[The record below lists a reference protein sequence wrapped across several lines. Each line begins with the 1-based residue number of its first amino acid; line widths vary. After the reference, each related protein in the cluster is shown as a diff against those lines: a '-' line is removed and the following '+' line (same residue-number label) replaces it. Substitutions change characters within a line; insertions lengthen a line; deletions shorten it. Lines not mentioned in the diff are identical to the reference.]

1 MDKQVNNTVDTTLD
15 AFEQDVVERSHHQ
28 LVLVDFWADWCG
40 PCKSLAPV
48 LDRLLDQYAGSV
60 CLARVNTDEQQE
72 LATRY
77 GIRSLPTVMLFKNG
91 EVVDQFMGAQPENMI
106 KPLLDKHVARE
117 SDKHLERAL
126 VLFDSGD
133 HDGAIALLQRTV
145 AQDAANDR
153 PKFKLLEWL
162 LNDRRYDEARTVCN
176 ALTAEGKDNAL
187 YRSLKARLELV
198 QDPTEGPG
206 AEELIDAIEQDAG
219 NLEARFQLA
228 NHLVRVERLPEALDQ
243 LIEIIKRDRTF
254 RDDAPRQ
261 TVLKIF
267 DLAGGRGPLVS
278 QYRSLLSQA
287 LN

>member
-1 MDKQVNNTVDTTLD
+1 MTHTVDTSLD
-15 AFEQDVVERSHHQ
+15 TFEQDVVERSHHQ

-48 LDRLLDQYAGSV
+48 LDRLLAQYAGSV
-60 CLARVNTDEQQE
+60 CLAKVNTDEQQE
-72 LATRY
+72 LAARY

-106 KPLLDKHVARE
+106 KPLLDKHVVRE
-117 SDKHLERAL
+117 SDKQLEQA
-126 VLFDSGD
+126 VTLFDSD
-133 HDGAIALLQRTV
+133 DLDGAITLLQQTI
-145 AQDAANDR
+145 AQDPVNDR
-153 PKFKLLEWL
+153 PKLKLLEWL
-162 LNDRRYDEARTVCN
+162 LDAQRFDEARMVCD
-176 ALTAEGKDNAL
+176 AVTAGGKDLAW
-187 YRSLKARLELV
+187 YRSLKARLEFA
-198 QDPTEGPG
+198 QDSGEGPG
-206 AEELIDAIEQDAG
+206 TEELIGVVQQDAG

-228 NHLVRVERLPEALDQ
+228 NHLIGLGRLPEALDQ
-243 LIEIIKRDRTF
+243 LIEIIRRDRTF

-261 TVLKIF
+261 TVLKVF